1 MDIVRYKK
9 TGKNKYKI
17 TLSNN
22 VELTIYED
30 VILKYELSLKKKI
43 NDKDLNKIKEL
54 NSYYEAYYFAVNSL
68 NSKFKSISDM
78 KKILKDKEYS
88 DTIIEDVT
96 NKLIEQGYL
105 NDNSYARSFIN
116 NQIITTNRGPYKI
129 ISELNKHNIKSSI
142 VNEEIDVFTEDI
154 QIEKMDKVINK
165 SLKSNKTRGGV
176 VLKKKIIND
185 LINLGYSIDI
195 IDKVINKYKFNTDK
209 DIVQKEYEKIYK
221 RLSRKYEGDE
231 LKYKVKEQL
240 YRRGLYYED

>member
-30 VILKYELSLKKKI
+30 VILKYELLLKKKI

-195 IDKVINKYKFNTDK
+195 INKIINKYKFNTDK

>member
-30 VILKYELSLKKKI
+30 VILKYELLLKKKI

-88 DTIIEDVT
+88 DTIIDDVT

-221 RLSRKYEGDE
+221 RLSRKYDGDE

>member
-30 VILKYELSLKKKI
+30 VILKYELLLKKKI
-43 NDKDLNKIKEL
+43 NNKDLDKIKEL

-78 KKILKDKEYS
+78 RRILKDKEYS
-88 DTIIEDVT
+88 SDTVESVID
-96 NKLIEQGYL
+96 KLIEQGYL
-105 NDNSYARSFIN
+105 NDNSFCRSFIN

-129 ISELNKHNIKSSI
+129 ISELNKHNIKSNI
-142 VNEEIDVFTEDI
+142 IDEEIVIFTEEE
-154 QIEKMDKVINK
+154 QIDKIDKIINK
-165 SLKSNKTRGGV
+165 SIKSNKTRGGV

-185 LINLGYSIDI
+185 LINLGYSIDT
-195 IDKVINKYKFNTDK
+195 IDKVINKYEFKADK
-209 DIVQKEYEKIYK
+209 DIVQKEYDKIYK
-221 RLSRKYEGDE
+221 RLSRKYDGDE
-231 LKYKVKEQL
+231 LKYKIKEQL

>member
-30 VILKYELSLKKKI
+30 VILKYELLLKKKI